1 VLVLYA
7 LSGYSFNRVQMT
19 VNRWQELSEFLLVK
33 YLDGNIKQE
42 KDGKLLRN
50 PWGYP
55 ESPKFPGYPDSYK
68 EQLLH
73 ETGNRFLY
81 R

>member
-1 VLVLYA
+1 
-7 LSGYSFNRVQMT
+7 MT

-55 ESPKFPGYPDSYK
+55 ESPIFPGYPHSYK
-68 EQLLH
+68 EQLLR